1 MREPEPRLLQR
12 PRPGA
17 HVEPAHRVCPARW
30 RDEPSHSVR
39 QSKNQGVTGSLP
51 VCSLSTPLTFSPIN
65 PHGRLPPLPPLTPC
79 LPDTGRQTPSR
90 PHLPARPM
98 TRPSTRRGTAERGGL
113 REASAAPGRAL
124 RDPGGLS
131 RNTAGDP
138 IMPRQKGPERG
149 CVCKDRGPNGPP
161 KPCRP
166 QRRLLRA
173 STPQTVTREAG
184 RRSTRRPR
192 LQLQATVVYRSRP
205 HQNTKPEPLSA
216 PAAGNRGRPP
226 PPALRKPRV
235 QPVRE
240 ASGSGSARGPSPRW
254 LSPGQSA
261 SKLGSTLAARGQHGS
276 VHPCHVDLVTRPS
289 RRGDRRW
296 PRARA
301 VCRGSVLPG
310 VRETIFSPTQLKGGI
325 QSIGN
330 QKHGLRPYKE

>member
-1 MREPEPRLLQR
+1 MVSARRSALSFSAVLAVDLGACGNQSPACCNGLGPGPAWNLPTGLSGTVERRAFSLCASKQKSRGHRKLTCLLTINTL
-12 PRPGA
+12 
-17 HVEPAHRVCPARW
+17 
-30 RDEPSHSVR
+30 D
-39 QSKNQGVTGSLP
+39 
-51 VCSLSTPLTFSPIN
+51 FSPID

-79 LPDTGRQTPSR
+79 LLDTGRQTPSH

-131 RNTAGDP
+131 RKTVGDP

-161 KPCRP
+161 EPCRP
-166 QRRLLRA
+166 QRQLLRA

-205 HQNTKPEPLSA
+205 HQNTKPEPPSA

-226 PPALRKPRV
+226 LHRPCANLASSRRARPPGPGAEEGLRLGGSH
-235 QPVRE
+235 Q
-240 ASGSGSARGPSPRW
+240 ASLRASSGPPSP
-254 LSPGQSA
+254 PG
-261 SKLGSTLAARGQHGS
+261 GSMAAFIRATL
-276 VHPCHVDLVTRPS
+276 T
-289 RRGDRRW
+289 W
-296 PRARA
+296 
-301 VCRGSVLPG
+301 
-310 VRETIFSPTQLKGGI
+310 
-325 QSIGN
+325 
-330 QKHGLRPYKE
+330 